1 MSKRINE
8 SFNRVLDIL
17 KDRPKISTNAVI
29 VEYWRRYIRDSFD
42 TLGSYERDFEADKIP
57 VSTIDRYYR
66 KVRESHPNICLDRS
80 EKREEEFR
88 ETFKKS
94 NRMIQ
99 GAFL

>member
-8 SFNRVLDIL
+8 SFNRVLAIL
-17 KDRPKISTNAVI
+17 QDRPKIGTNAVI
-29 VEYWRRYIRDSFD
+29 VEYWRRHIRDTFD
-42 TLGSYERDFEADKIP
+42 TLGCYERDFEGDRIP
-57 VSTIDRYYR
+57 VSTIDRSYR
-66 KVRESHPNICLDRS
+66 KVREVHPEICIDRS

-94 NRMIQ
+94 NRMMQ